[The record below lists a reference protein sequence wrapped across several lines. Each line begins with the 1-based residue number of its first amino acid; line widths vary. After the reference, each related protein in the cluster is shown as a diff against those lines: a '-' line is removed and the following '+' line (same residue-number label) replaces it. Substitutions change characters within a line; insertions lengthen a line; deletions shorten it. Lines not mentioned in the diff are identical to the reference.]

1 MGSSTFL
8 DDYGLIDNFSDNW
21 FVVGGLN
28 NSLLD
33 GLMDLSSFHFF
44 VGLVG
49 VSLVNDWDVF
59 LLNDGLVLLVD
70 DWLVVLV
77 DVLFDD
83 HWLMVLMNHVLMVF
97 VNNVLV
103 VLYDDILVMLVD
115 NILVNF
121 FHDGCIDVGLNVSS
135 KLVLLNYFTF
145 ISLLV
150 DCFLFVLDHDWLFV
164 NFLNNNVSS
173 SDGLGSA
180 SKASFSVS
188 VSSAANGGSSRG
200 VGSSTDV
207 GVSVLVLSDGDVFL
221 VVNVG

>member
-8 DDYGLIDNFSDNW
+8 DDYSLIDNFSDNW

-44 VGLVG
+44 VGLMG
-49 VSLVNDWDVF
+49 VSLVDDWDVF
-59 LLNDGLVLLVD
+59 LLDDSLVLLVD

-83 HWLMVLMNHVLMVF
+83 HWLMVLMNHVLMMF
-97 VNNVLV
+97 MNNILV
-103 VLYDDILVMLVD
+103 VLNDDILVMLVD

-135 KLVLLNYFTF
+135 KLVFLNYFTF
-145 ISLLV
+145 IGLLV
-150 DCFLFVLDHDWLFV
+150 DCLLFVLNHDWLFV

-173 SDGLGSA
+173 SDGVGSA
-180 SKASFSVS
+180 SKSSFSVS
-188 VSSAANGGSSRG
+188 VSSAANGSSSRG